1 MTRRRPEDL
10 ARQERERLGASPK
23 GPLTDLLALVE
34 LVAEIPVVV
43 AQLGGEGL
51 SGAYVL
57 RRGTPFILVNGSDS
71 PVRAR
76 FTLAHEYGHHCL
88 EHGQALDAGLRFSL
102 IGDPREVDANRFAA
116 ELLLPRAG
124 IDWWFERH
132 GDPRPDLEV
141 VVRVAHE
148 FGVSAHV
155 ARYRLDGAGRLS
167 RQVANELDRQI
178 ARGHHRD
185 LAALMALP
193 RGYDSIVEARRSS
206 LRLPARTQAIL
217 VQAVRAG
224 LLSAGEA
231 AGRLGTSAEAVSG
244 LAARAVDE

>member
-1 MTRRRPEDL
+1 MTRRPEEV

-23 GPLTDLLALVE
+23 GPLTDLLAPIE
-34 LVAEIPVVV
+34 LVAEVPVVV

-51 SGAYVL
+51 SGVYAV
-57 RRGTPFILVNGSDS
+57 RRGVPFILVNGSDS

-88 EHGQALDAGLRFSL
+88 QHGQALDSGLRFSL
-102 IGDPREVDANRFAA
+102 VGDPREVDANRFAA

-141 VVRVAHE
+141 LVRVAHE
-148 FGVSAHV
+148 FGVSAQV
-155 ARYRLDGAGRLS
+155 ARYRLEGAGRLS
-167 RQVANELDRQI
+167 RQAANDLDRKI
-178 ARGHHRD
+178 ARGDHRD

-193 RGYDSIVEARRSS
+193 RGCDGIVEARRSS

-224 LLSAGEA
+224 LLSPGEA
-231 AGRLGTSAEAVSG
+231 AGRLGTSAEVLTA
-244 LAARAVDE
+244 LTARAVDE